1 MTKDVASSP
10 ALRDGLLPAM
20 SVALS
25 EKPSPVSVPRPTP
38 IALESLENN
47 KRTINDIISA
57 GSPVVASNWVVELP
71 RSIKSIKTNRNPAPS
86 NVKTS
91 SSPALHTD
99 LTAQTPPVGST
110 GSQVVTSHEFAIRS
124 CLTPITSQVAVS
136 PLPPSTDGTL
146 FCSLPLFLSTSST
159 NSPVCKKTVMSLVR
173 NPAPSNVKTSSSP
186 ALHTDITARTPPVG
200 STGSQVVASH
210 GIAVR
215 PCPTPIT
222 SQAAVSP
229 SPPSTNAIPFRSL
242 PLIPSTS
249 STNSPVYKKTIM
261 SLVAQAAKAASE
273 AAAAAA
279 LAAQASQSCSKLATQ
294 ASFGLC
300 QDKTPF
306 FPV

>member
-71 RSIKSIKTNRNPAPS
+71 RSIKSIKTN
-86 NVKTS
+86 
-91 SSPALHTD
+91 
-99 LTAQTPPVGST
+99 
-110 GSQVVTSHEFAIRS
+110 
-124 CLTPITSQVAVS
+124 
-136 PLPPSTDGTL
+136 
-146 FCSLPLFLSTSST
+146 
-159 NSPVCKKTVMSLVR
+159 R

-261 SLVAQAAKAASE
+261 SLVAQAAKAASQ
-273 AAAAAA
+273 AAAAAD